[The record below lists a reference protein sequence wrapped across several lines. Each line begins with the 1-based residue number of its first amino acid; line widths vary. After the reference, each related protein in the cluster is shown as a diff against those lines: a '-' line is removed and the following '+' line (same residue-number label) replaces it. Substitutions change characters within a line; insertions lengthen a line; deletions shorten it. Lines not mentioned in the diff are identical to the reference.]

1 LARKK
6 FPYHDLS
13 DQRIMEELKKENE

>member
-1 LARKK
+1 RKK

-13 DQRIMEELKKENE
+13 DERIMEELKKENE

>member
-1 LARKK
+1 ARKK

>member
-1 LARKK
+1 RKK

-13 DQRIMEELKKENE
+13 DQRIIEELKKVNE